1 MSIRPCT
8 ICRSNF
14 DSFNRHPDRMF
25 CDDCYEKGCAELKS
39 KEDDKNTRQ
48 NEAISADD
56 NVNNANKDSSA
67 GKSSQSAIDI
77 LRTVNSIIAFCGVII
92 VVGLLLVSLT
102 TGVPFLLV
110 AVFGFGLL
118 VFVMWAVNRVFIG
131 IAEDVKGI
139 RQKLEDSN

>member
-8 ICRSNF
+8 ICRSSF

-25 CDDCYEKGCAELKS
+25 CDDCYEKGCAELNS

-48 NEAISADD
+48 NEAISADE
-56 NVNNANKDSSA
+56 NKNQANKDSSA

-77 LRTVNSIIAFCGVII
+77 LRTVNSIVAFCGVII

>member
-1 MSIRPCT
+1 
-8 ICRSNF
+8 
-14 DSFNRHPDRMF
+14 MF

-77 LRTVNSIIAFCGVII
+77 LRTVNSIVAFCGVII

-139 RQKLEDSN
+139 RQKLEDSNSTL

>member
-25 CDDCYEKGCAELKS
+25 CDDCYEKGCAELNS
-39 KEDDKNTRQ
+39 KEDDKNTQQ
-48 NEAISADD
+48 NEATSADD
-56 NVNNANKDSSA
+56 NVNKANKDSSA

-102 TGVPFLLV
+102 DGIPSLLV
-110 AVFGFGLL
+110 AAFGFGLL
-118 VFVMWAVNRVFIG
+118 VLVMWAVNRVFIG

>member
-8 ICRSNF
+8 ICRSSF

-25 CDDCYEKGCAELKS
+25 CDDCYEKGCAELNS

-77 LRTVNSIIAFCGVII
+77 LRTVNSIVAFCGVII

>member
-1 MSIRPCT
+1 
-8 ICRSNF
+8 
-14 DSFNRHPDRMF
+14 MF

-77 LRTVNSIIAFCGVII
+77 LRTVNSIVAFCGVII

>member
-8 ICRSNF
+8 ICRSSF

-25 CDDCYEKGCAELKS
+25 CDDCYEKGCAELNS

-48 NEAISADD
+48 NEAISADE
-56 NVNNANKDSSA
+56 NKNQANKDSSA

-77 LRTVNSIIAFCGVII
+77 LRTVNSIVAFCGVII

-118 VFVMWAVNRVFIG
+118 VLVMWAVNRVFIG

>member
-77 LRTVNSIIAFCGVII
+77 LRTVNSIVAFCGVII

>member
-77 LRTVNSIIAFCGVII
+77 LRTVNSIVAFCGVII

-102 TGVPFLLV
+102 DGVPSLLV
-110 AVFGFGLL
+110 AAFGFGLL
-118 VFVMWAVNRVFIG
+118 VLVMWAVNRVFIG

>member
-1 MSIRPCT
+1 
-8 ICRSNF
+8 
-14 DSFNRHPDRMF
+14 MF

-56 NVNNANKDSSA
+56 NVNNANKDSGA

-77 LRTVNSIIAFCGVII
+77 LRTVNSIVAFCGVII

>member
-8 ICRSNF
+8 ICRSSF

-77 LRTVNSIIAFCGVII
+77 LRTVNSIVAFCGVII

>member
-8 ICRSNF
+8 ICRSSF

-77 LRTVNSIIAFCGVII
+77 LRTVNSIVAFCGVII

-102 TGVPFLLV
+102 AWRTF
-110 AVFGFGLL
+110 
-118 VFVMWAVNRVFIG
+118 FIG
-131 IAEDVKGI
+131 SGI
-139 RQKLEDSN
+139 WFWPFGSCYVGGKSSFYWNS

>member
-14 DSFNRHPDRMF
+14 DSFNRNPDRMF

-77 LRTVNSIIAFCGVII
+77 LRTVNSIVAFCGVII

>member
-77 LRTVNSIIAFCGVII
+77 LRTVNSIVAFCGVII

-110 AVFGFGLL
+110 AAFGFGLL

>member
-67 GKSSQSAIDI
+67 GKSSQSAVDI
-77 LRTVNSIIAFCGVII
+77 LRTVNSIVAFCGVII

>member
-77 LRTVNSIIAFCGVII
+77 LRTVNSIVAFCGVII

-118 VFVMWAVNRVFIG
+118 VLVMWAVNRVFIG

>member
-25 CDDCYEKGCAELKS
+25 CDDCYEKGCAELNS

-77 LRTVNSIIAFCGVII
+77 LRTVNSIVAFCGVII

-102 TGVPFLLV
+102 TGVPFY
-110 AVFGFGLL
+110 
-118 VFVMWAVNRVFIG
+118 W
-131 IAEDVKGI
+131 
-139 RQKLEDSN
+139 

>member
-14 DSFNRHPDRMF
+14 DSFNRRPDRMF

>member
-25 CDDCYEKGCAELKS
+25 CDDCYEKGCAKLKS

-77 LRTVNSIIAFCGVII
+77 LRTVNSIVAFCGVII

-110 AVFGFGLL
+110 AAFGFGLL

>member
-77 LRTVNSIIAFCGVII
+77 LRTVNSIVAFCGVII

-139 RQKLEDSN
+139 RQKLEDSH

>member
-1 MSIRPCT
+1 
-8 ICRSNF
+8 
-14 DSFNRHPDRMF
+14 MF

-77 LRTVNSIIAFCGVII
+77 LRTVNSIVAFCGVII

-102 TGVPFLLV
+102 DGVPSLLV
-110 AVFGFGLL
+110 AAFGFGLL
-118 VFVMWAVNRVFIG
+118 VLVMWAVNRVFIG

>member
-48 NEAISADD
+48 NEAISADE
-56 NVNNANKDSSA
+56 NKNQANKDSSA

-77 LRTVNSIIAFCGVII
+77 LRTVNSIVAFCGVII